1 MKKILIVA
9 AFVLGLSVMAAED
22 AAALINKEIKAF
34 ISSDAKC
41 GVVPASWLN
50 KTIAVERKDGKLT
63 IKNTD
68 PKKLGGFY
76 LNPKF
81 TVKDGET
88 IKVTYRVS
96 GKGTARI
103 GLWWYNAKKQNF
115 ATGYSVKN
123 VTSVVTEYT
132 GTFKKPAKAL
142 EARPALLVGANS
154 DVVFES
160 VVFELL
166 PAAK

>member
-1 MKKILIVA
+1 M
-9 AFVLGLSVMAAED
+9 
-22 AAALINKEIKAF
+22 
-34 ISSDAKC
+34 
-41 GVVPASWLN
+41 PASWLN

-88 IKVTYRVS
+88 IKVTYRAS

-103 GLWWYNAKKQNF
+103 GLWWYNAKKQNT
-115 ATGYSVKN
+115 ATAYNVKN
-123 VTSVVTEYT
+123 VTPAVTEYT
-132 GTFKKPAKAL
+132 AIFKKPATAA
-142 EARPALLVGANS
+142 EARPALLVGGNS
-154 DVVFES
+154 EVVFES